1 MIRLLNALFLST
13 VLALTSISFAVAR
26 GQSHDL
32 GTDMVICTGTGLIVL
47 TIGPDGEPVEKIQ
60 TCPDALSIFT
70 PNLTAP
76 VMAGRV
82 LSGVLQ
88 LVPLA
93 VLVGQGRQTLT
104 PSARGPPLA
113 V

>member
-1 MIRLLNALFLST
+1 MIRLLNALFLSA
-13 VLALTSISFAVAR
+13 VLVLTSISFAVAR

-32 GTDMVICTGTGLIVL
+32 GTDMVICTGTGLIVM
-47 TIGPDGEPVEKIQ
+47 TIGSDGEPVEKLQ
-60 TCPDALSIFT
+60 TCPDALSIFA
-70 PNLTAP
+70 PNLIAP
-76 VMAGRV
+76 AMAGQV
-82 LSGVLQ
+82 LSGIL
-88 LVPLA
+88 LLAPLA

>member
-1 MIRLLNALFLST
+1 MIRLFNALFLSA
-13 VLALTSISFAVAR
+13 VLVVTSIGFAVAR

-32 GTDMVICTGTGLIVL
+32 GTDMVICTGTGLIVM
-47 TIGPDGEPVEKIQ
+47 TIGPDGEPVEKFQ

-70 PNLTAP
+70 PNLAAP
-76 VMAGRV
+76 IMAVQV

-88 LVPLA
+88 LAPLG